1 MSQDYTFVFSCR
13 ETAFVPALER
23 LRDTLAPQ
31 GYAVGPALTRVEVRG
46 DDFFLTECEVPS
58 GGAKGWKTA
67 LRGFGEAPGVNLDFT
82 SEALS
87 FELTVAHFPYR
98 HCAVLMSVPMH
109 DCRRLFREEVFGP
122 VLAVTSFE
130 TVAQAAA
137 LANDTPYGLAASVY
151 TGSLRN
157 AVRLAREIR
166 AGVVTVNCFGEGDVT
181 TPFGGYKESG
191 FGGRDK
197 SVFAHDQ
204 YTELKTIWI
213 DVSDRPDELVR

>member
-109 DCRRLFREEVFGP
+109 DCRRLFREQGIEKLHFT
-122 VLAVTSFE
+122 LAQ
-130 TVAQAAA
+130 VAQAFGARAA
-137 LANDTPYGLAASVY
+137 AGAIEFDGDYSLLTPDMLED
-151 TGSLRN
+151 LF
-157 AVRLAREIR
+157 R
-166 AGVVTVNCFGEGDVT
+166 AGRTDATRLEEQGVDLIAGHQSLLPAGEVLDAAQPFHPAGYALGYWFLQLESTVRIFG
-181 TPFGGYKESG
+181 
-191 FGGRDK
+191 
-197 SVFAHDQ
+197 
-204 YTELKTIWI
+204 L
-213 DVSDRPDELVR
+213 